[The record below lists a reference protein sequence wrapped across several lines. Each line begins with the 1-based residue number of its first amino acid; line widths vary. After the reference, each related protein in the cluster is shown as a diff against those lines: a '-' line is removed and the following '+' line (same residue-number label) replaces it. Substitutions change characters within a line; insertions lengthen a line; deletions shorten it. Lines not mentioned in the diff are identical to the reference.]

1 MEGKTMQR
9 ESRDRFSIT
18 AIVLLIATAVI
29 VGGCSEPQS
38 LTIVD
43 DKNTAIEQEDSAG
56 YLDRTG
62 SLKGCVNEN
71 DAMRGILLLLDG
83 EDKCA
88 NFTERVNKLA
98 DRGIVDKSW
107 AFDAAKPLTRGK
119 MAYMVCQSCD
129 IDGGVIMTIM
139 GPSTRYCLR
148 ELRYKGIVVKPYIFG
163 EVTGL
168 EFVAVLSRADNYIST
183 GHPLVLSGE
192 VPGS

>member
-1 MEGKTMQR
+1 MEGMTMHR
-9 ESRDRFSIT
+9 EYDGRSAMTVI
-18 AIVLLIATAVI
+18 AALIVTAVLA
-29 VGGCSEPQS
+29 GGCSEPQS
-38 LTIVD
+38 MQIID
-43 DKNTAIEQEDSAG
+43 DKNTALKPEDSAA
-56 YLDRTG
+56 YLDRMG

-83 EDKCA
+83 EDKSA

-98 DRGIVDKSW
+98 SRGIVDRSW
-107 AFDAAKPLTRGK
+107 TFDASRPLTRGK
-119 MAYMVCQSCD
+119 MAYMVCQTCD
-129 IDGGVIMTIM
+129 IDGGVIMTVL

-148 ELRYKGIVVKPYIFG
+148 ELRYKGIVVKPYEYG

-168 EFVAVLSRADNYIST
+168 EYVAVLSRADNYVNT